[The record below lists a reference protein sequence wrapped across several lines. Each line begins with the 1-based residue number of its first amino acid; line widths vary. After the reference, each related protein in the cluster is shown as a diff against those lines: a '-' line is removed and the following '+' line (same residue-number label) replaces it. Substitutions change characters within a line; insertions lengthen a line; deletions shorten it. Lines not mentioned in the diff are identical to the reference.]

1 MRQQSGFTL
10 IELISVIVI
19 LGILAATA
27 APKFSNLRTEAEA
40 SALKGIRGS
49 METAVVMA
57 HSIWLAKNL
66 RASSD
71 VAYAQ
76 GVNVSM
82 VYGYPTATASGIFA
96 ALDYD
101 ATTYSLNYTAASGAT
116 PAQNILYKTAVG
128 SASAA
133 ECGVTY
139 IETIL
144 LNVPPVV
151 SGPGT
156 SAC

>member
-57 HSIWLAKNL
+57 HGIWLAKGLN
-66 RASSD
+66 ASSD

-82 VYGYPTATASGIFA
+82 VYGYPTATATGIFA

-101 ATTYSLNYTAASGAT
+101 TATYSLNVGAT
-116 PAQNILYKTAVG
+116 SAILYKTSVG
-128 SASAA
+128 AASAA
-133 ECGVTY
+133 QCGLLYTQS
-139 IETIL
+139 TA
-144 LNVPPVV
+144 LNVPPTVA
-151 SGPGT
+151 
-156 SAC
+156 SAVTTAC